1 MFPALVVGVGVL
13 LGSML
18 CYGVATALVVQV
30 VVRLDRSGYT
40 GTVLWKNIAVMVVVT
55 LIMAAAHLT
64 QIALWAG
71 ALMACGEIATFDRAF
86 YLSAQDYTALGYGD
100 IALSER
106 WRLLG
111 PLEAINGLML
121 FGLSTAT
128 VFTVLSRLI
137 TNRLQALGVVV
148 DRPHQPGGRGES
160 APGS

>member
-1 MFPALVVGVGVL
+1 MFPALLFGVGVL
-13 LGSML
+13 VGSVL
-18 CYGVATALVVQV
+18 CYALATALLVQV
-30 VVRLDRSGYT
+30 VVRLDRTGYM
-40 GTVLWKNIAVMVVVT
+40 GTVLWKNIAVMMVVT

-71 ALMACGEIATFDRAF
+71 AFVACGEIATFDKAF

-111 PLEAINGLML
+111 PLEAINGIML

-128 VFTVLSRLI
+128 VFAVMSRLI
-137 TNRLQALGVVV
+137 MNRLHPLGSPV
-148 DRPHQPGGRGES
+148 DGPERPGGRGGGVS
-160 APGS
+160 GS